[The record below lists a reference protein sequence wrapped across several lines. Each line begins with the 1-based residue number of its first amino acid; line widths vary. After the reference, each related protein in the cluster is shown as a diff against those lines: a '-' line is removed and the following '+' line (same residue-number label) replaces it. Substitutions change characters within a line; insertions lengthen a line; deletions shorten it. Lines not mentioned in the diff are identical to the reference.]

1 MSSPE
6 VARSSEA
13 VRRKHVV
20 VELIE
25 GRLTPTLVKHPRVAN
40 LPEMVLRHG
49 ILQTAAFL
57 RSKSR
62 DSNNQ
67 PTMDGRLLE
76 LLDTCVK
83 ATTGSS
89 ITSSTLATLR
99 LEKYMMVNEAA
110 IEAAVWIAL
119 LAKAREAA
127 PATQEVT

>member
-13 VRRKHVV
+13 VPRKHVV
-20 VELIE
+20 VECIE
-25 GRLTPTLVKHPRVAN
+25 SRLTPALVKHPRIAN

-57 RSKSR
+57 RSKSL
-62 DSNNQ
+62 DSKNQ
-67 PTMDGRLLE
+67 PTMDGKLLE

-89 ITSSTLATLR
+89 VTASTLATLR
-99 LEKYMMVNEAA
+99 LEKYMLVNEAA
-110 IEAAVWIAL
+110 IEAASWIAL
-119 LAKAREAA
+119 LAKAREVML
-127 PATQEVT
+127 ATQEVT

>member
-1 MSSPE
+1 MSSPKVVRPAE
-6 VARSSEA
+6 P

-20 VELIE
+20 VECIE
-25 GRLTPTLVKHPRVAN
+25 SRLTPALAKHPRIAN

-62 DSNNQ
+62 DTKNQ
-67 PTMDGRLLE
+67 PTMDDSLLE

-89 ITSSTLATLR
+89 ITSPPLTKLP

-110 IEAAVWIAL
+110 LEAAAWIAL

-127 PATQEVT
+127 TATQGVT

>member
-1 MSSPE
+1 MNSPE
-6 VARSSEA
+6 IARSSAA

-25 GRLTPTLVKHPRVAN
+25 SRLTPALVKHPRVAN

-62 DSNNQ
+62 DSKNQ
-67 PTMDGRLLE
+67 PTMDGKLLE
-76 LLDTCVK
+76 LLDACVK

-89 ITSSTLATLR
+89 LTSSTLATLR

-110 IEAAVWIAL
+110 IEAATWIAL
-119 LAKAREAA
+119 LAKARDAV
-127 PATQEVT
+127 PATQEAR

>member
-1 MSSPE
+1 MSSPGI
-6 VARSSEA
+6 ARSPEA

-25 GRLTPTLVKHPRVAN
+25 ERLKPALVKHPRVTN
-40 LPEMVLRHG
+40 LPEMVMRHG

-62 DSNNQ
+62 DSKKQ
-67 PTMDGRLLE
+67 LTMDGELLE
-76 LLDTCVK
+76 LLEACVQ

-89 ITSSTLATLR
+89 ITSRALATLR

-110 IEAAVWIAL
+110 IESAAWIAL
-119 LAKAREAA
+119 LAKARAAASATPEA
-127 PATQEVT
+127 T

>member
-6 VARSSEA
+6 IARSSEA

-25 GRLTPTLVKHPRVAN
+25 RRLTLTLVKHPRVAN

-49 ILQTAAFL
+49 ILQTAVFL

-62 DSNNQ
+62 DSKNQ

-110 IEAAVWIAL
+110 IEAAAWIAL

-127 PATQEVT
+127 PETQEVT